1 MHNKDRFTDAR
12 EYLRKV
18 KFLFFLLGT
27 LDNLIFM
34 HNKKSNLIIIIIN
47 DNNFPYS
54 WIKETNI

>member
-12 EYLRKV
+12 ECLRNV

-27 LDNLIFM
+27 LNNLIFM
-34 HNKKSNLIIIIIN
+34 HNKKSNLIIIIN
-47 DNNFPYS
+47 DNNFLYS